1 MLFFL
6 FLFAIGLALWT
17 KISIDDLRRSI
28 SELQKELAILRRATG
43 GAEIAFAA
51 APAAAPAPAPAP
63 APEATFF
70 DAAVADTSPTPPPP
84 EPIVTEEAKPDVPA
98 PEEAQVLTRDQ
109 SIEPTPPEPQ
119 PIPEA
124 EDTDTAGNLERQFG
138 ARLPVW
144 IGGIALALAGF
155 FLVRYT
161 IEIGLLTE
169 TVRVAL
175 GGVFGLALIA
185 AGHWAS
191 TRESLA
197 NGKRI
202 GQALS
207 GAGIADLYASLFVAT
222 TLYHLLSPAAGFVGL
237 AAVTVGAVALSL
249 RHGAPIA
256 VLGLVGGFLTPLLTG
271 STEPN
276 APLLFGYLYCLL
288 AGFLAVIRKKGW
300 WLLAIPTVIA
310 GFGWVVLWLQSGF
323 DPRDAIWPLLFVMA
337 VSATVAFAS
346 HRLDAEERSDSV
358 DLTNPISLLRYI
370 SLGGGI
376 LLVGGL
382 AGVGG
387 FELSDWALFGLLTAG
402 VIALAALQPRIY
414 NFAPLAALVMS
425 FAMFVVWGTKDPD
438 PLTFGLTIVAFGLL
452 HCMSGYV
459 LMWRSPIK
467 AIWGTLVA
475 AAALGYYLLAYAQLD
490 TTLTDHLPGFPI
502 WGVIAFG
509 LALALASIIAELLEK
524 LKEEEPARALLLA
537 GFSVVAAV
545 FITIGLT
552 IEIDRQWL
560 HVAIAGEVLAAV
572 WLAGKVPIGILRP
585 IAAVL
590 LALSGLLIL
599 PQLIPILQAAL
610 PHTDSASWMY
620 RGTSIDWPIFRFGA
634 PALMLFGASLLLR
647 AQQDDVFVKVVESVT
662 ALLAGATIYL
672 LTWRLFHAE
681 GGSLLAQAGELE
693 RSVTTSVFFVSGL
706 ATLWLGYRFQRSM
719 AVYSALAFAL
729 IGALRLLPELMFL
742 LTLAIS
748 TSGLH
753 GPRIEWPIL
762 EFGIPA
768 LALLLAS
775 MHSRGKEYEAAVPAL
790 ESITAVLTG
799 AMIYC
804 LTRQAF
810 HPEGNALLAQP
821 GEIERAVTTNVFLL
835 SGLAALWLGRRFER
849 VTSIYA
855 ALAFGVIGLLRMTPE
870 LLLLLQLAIWS
881 LGTDSP
887 YYFSAEAIDWPILQL
902 GLPALIVLAASMLS
916 RGQNHEVVRPTLE
929 AITAVLAGAMIYC
942 LTRQAFHPEGNA
954 LLAAASFTERG
965 VTTNIFF
972 LTGLAAYW
980 LGRRFERVA
989 WTRAGYAFSAIALFR
1004 VVYSD
1009 LLLLNPVWSHQFVGD
1024 WPLINGLLLTFG
1036 LPIAWSIIAARHIRT
1051 LQHHNVA
1058 AGLNGLGFVLLFVL
1072 VTLNVRQF
1080 YWGGYIDGGR
1090 TFDSEI
1096 YAYSAAW
1103 LLMGIALLIAG
1114 TIRKEQMIRIASL
1127 VVMLIAVGKV
1137 FLIDASSLEGLYR
1150 VMSFFGL
1157 GVTLIALSWFYTRYV
1172 FVDKE
1177 GRPATTPRRMARSVR

>member
-1 MLFFL
+1 MR
-6 FLFAIGLALWT
+6 T
-17 KISIDDLRRSI
+17 VVD
-28 SELQKELAILRRATG
+28 
-43 GAEIAFAA
+43 
-51 APAAAPAPAPAP
+51 
-63 APEATFF
+63 
-70 DAAVADTSPTPPPP
+70 
-84 EPIVTEEAKPDVPA
+84 
-98 PEEAQVLTRDQ
+98 
-109 SIEPTPPEPQ
+109 
-119 PIPEA
+119 
-124 EDTDTAGNLERQFG
+124 LERQFG
-138 ARLPVW
+138 ALLPVW

-191 TRESLA
+191 TKESLA

-310 GFGWVVLWLQSGF
+310 GFGWIVLWLQSGF

-337 VSATVAFAS
+337 VSATVAFAT
-346 HRLDAEERSDSV
+346 HRLDDGEPNDSV

-376 LLVGGL
+376 LLAGGM

-387 FELSDWALFGLLTAG
+387 FELSDWALFGLLPAG
-402 VIALAALQPRIY
+402 VIALTALKPRIY

-425 FAMFVVWGTKDPD
+425 FAMFVVWGVKDPD

-452 HCMSGYV
+452 HGVSGYV
-459 LMWRSPIK
+459 LMWRSPIE

-475 AAALGYYLLAYAQLD
+475 AAALGYYLIAYARLD
-490 TTLTDHLPGFPI
+490 TTLADQLPGFPI

-509 LALALASIIAELLEK
+509 LALALASIVAELLEK
-524 LKEEEPARALLLA
+524 LKQDDPARELLLA
-537 GFSVVAAV
+537 GFSTVAAAFV
-545 FITIGLT
+545 TIGLA
-552 IEIDRQWL
+552 IELDRQWL
-560 HVAIAGEVLAAV
+560 HLGIAAEMLAAV
-572 WLAGKVPIGILRP
+572 WLSGKVPVRTLMP

-590 LALSGLLIL
+590 LALFGLLIL
-599 PQLIPILQAAL
+599 PLIGLPLQAAA
-610 PHTDSASWMY
+610 PHADNASWMY
-620 RGTSIDWPIFRFGA
+620 GGTSTDWPAFRFGV
-634 PALMLFGASLLLR
+634 PALMLFATGLLLR
-647 AQQDDVFVKVVESVT
+647 VQKDDEFVKIVESVT
-662 ALLAGATIYL
+662 AFLIGTTIYL
-672 LTWRLFHAE
+672 LTRRLFHPQGDALFAE
-681 GGSLLAQAGELE
+681 AGELE
-693 RSVTTSVFFVSGL
+693 RSVMTAVFFVSGL
-706 ATLWLGYRFQRSM
+706 AALWLGHRFQRSV
-719 AVYSALAFAL
+719 AIYSGLAFA
-729 IGALRLLPELMFL
+729 IVGALRLLPELMFL
-742 LTLAIS
+742 GTLAIS
-748 TSGLH
+748 APSDLY

-762 EFGIPA
+762 EFGVPA
-768 LALLLAS
+768 LALFVAS
-775 MHSRGKEYEAAVPAL
+775 MFSRGRKYDAAVPFM
-790 ESITAVLTG
+790 ESAAAMLLG

-810 HPEGNALLAQP
+810 HPEGNALFAQP
-821 GEIERAVTTNVFLL
+821 GEIERAVTTNVFFL
-835 SGLAALWLGRRFER
+835 SGLAAMWLGHRFQR
-849 VTSIYA
+849 SVAVYS
-855 ALAFGVIGLLRMTPE
+855 ALAFGIVGLLRLLPE
-870 LLLLLQLAIWS
+870 LMFLWTLAIS
-881 LGTDSP
+881 ALANESP
-887 YYFSAEAIDWPILQL
+887 FGYAPAINWPILEF
-902 GLPALIVLAASMLS
+902 GLPALMLWVANVLS
-916 RGQNHEVVRPTLE
+916 RGQKQEIAAPFLE
-929 AITAVLAGAMIYC
+929 AVAAALLGAMIYC
-942 LTRQAFHPEGNA
+942 LTRQAFHPDGNA
-954 LLAAASFTERG
+954 LLAPASFVERG

-972 LTGLAAYW
+972 LTGLAAFW
-980 LGRRFERVA
+980 LGRRFERVT
-989 WTRAGYAFSAIALFR
+989 WTRAGFAFSAIALFR
-1004 VVYSD
+1004 VAFFD
-1009 LLLLNPVWSHQFVGD
+1009 LITLNPVWSHQFVGD
-1024 WPLINGLLLTFG
+1024 WPLVNGLALTFG
-1036 LPIAWSIIAARHIRT
+1036 LPIVLSIVAARHIRT
-1051 LQHHNVA
+1051 LGHTNVA

-1080 YWGGYIDGGR
+1080 YWGGYIDNGS

-1103 LLMGIALLIAG
+1103 LLMGVGLLIAG

-1150 VMSFFGL
+1150 VVSFFGL

-1172 FVDKE
+1172 FVEKD
-1177 GRPATTPRRMARSVR
+1177 GDAATTPPRTARSAQ